1 MALTD
6 GDKKWITENTTTV
19 VIDVLE
25 KVVIP
30 QFTALEERMT
40 KKIVDK
46 VGGLE
51 VRLGRRIDNVAKVV
65 TENKMD
71 HEKRIVKVE
80 NHLRFTATSWSYY
93 PPTIP
98 SIRQIFWILMLHVIC
113 YMYYDQT

>member
-30 QFTALEERMT
+30 QFTALEDRMT
-40 KKIVDK
+40 KKIVDE

-71 HEKRIVKVE
+71 HEKRIVRLE
-80 NHLRFTATSWSYY
+80 TRIGLTA
-93 PPTIP
+93 
-98 SIRQIFWILMLHVIC
+98 
-113 YMYYDQT
+113 D